1 MITFKEFLEMWDSP
15 GKQGEAAT
23 PLRKPSDGQP
33 FKQFARGGKPR
44 GNSGGGGGGPMGAAP
59 AQVMKKR

>member
-1 MITFKEFLEMWDSP
+1 MKTFKQFVEIWDTP

-33 FKQFARGGKPR
+33 FKQYARGGKPR
-44 GNSGGGGGGPMGAAP
+44 ANSGGAAAP
-59 AQVMKKR
+59 TGMFMKKS